1 MGAAAAPGAVELLVR
16 EVGVMMRVPVIRGI
30 IDRRILVNFRVAPEV
45 LQSVLPSPF
54 RPQTV
59 RGYGIAGICLIR
71 LKQIRPRWIPAF
83 AGLASE
89 NAAHRIA
96 VEWDVQ
102 DQVET
107 GVYIPRRDTSSWL
120 ASLAGDRVFPGVHN
134 RARFD
139 VREDGAHFHVAMQSL
154 DGSAGLVVDADMT
167 DDLGPD
173 SIFSSVDDVSR
184 FFESGSLGYSPSS
197 TKQVFD
203 GLELRSNQWRV
214 EPLSVNHIES
224 SLFDDPQVFPANAI
238 AFDNALLMRNIDHEW
253 HGRGALCCT
262 SAA

>member
-1 MGAAAAPGAVELLVR
+1 MPI
-16 EVGVMMRVPVIRGI
+16 PVIRGV
-30 IDRRILVNFRVAPEV
+30 IDRRILVNFRVVPEV
-45 LQSVLPSPF
+45 LQKVLPSPF

-59 RGYGIAGICLIR
+59 HGYGIAGICLIR
-71 LKQIRPRWIPAF
+71 LKQIRPRRVPAF
-83 AGLASE
+83 LGLSSE

-102 DQVET
+102 DQVEM

-139 VREDGAHFHVAMQSL
+139 VREDGAHFHVAMNSL

-167 DDLGPD
+167 ADLGPD
-173 SIFSSVDDVSR
+173 SVFSSVEEVSR

-197 TKQVFD
+197 TRAVFD
-203 GLELRSNQWRV
+203 GLELRSHKWRV

-224 SLFDDPQVFPANAI
+224 SFFDDCQLFPDKAI

-262 SAA
+262 SAV